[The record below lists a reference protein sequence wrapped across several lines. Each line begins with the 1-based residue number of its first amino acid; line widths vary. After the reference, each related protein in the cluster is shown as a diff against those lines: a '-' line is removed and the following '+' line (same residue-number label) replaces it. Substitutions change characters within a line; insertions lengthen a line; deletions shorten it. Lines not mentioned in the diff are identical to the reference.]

1 MAASLESALNAGWLV
16 LAIGELRLAL
26 PQVDARQI
34 ELASDLEA
42 PDGDGGEAGWLR
54 RRGGARWPAYSLD
67 PGLRPQRPAPAGQR
81 LCVFFGTRE
90 DTRGL
95 LCDRVWP
102 LAEDDELRY
111 EPLPACMNGA
121 RSPAA
126 GLARFQEGVVMVTS
140 AAALGAYLD
149 ALVA

>member
-54 RRGGARWPAYSLD
+54 RRGGVRWPAYSLD
-67 PGLRPQRPAPAGQR
+67 PGLRPQRTAPAGQR

-95 LCDRVWP
+95 MCDRVWP
-102 LAEDDELRY
+102 LASDDDLRH
-111 EPLPACMNGA
+111 EPLPVCMAGPV
-121 RSPAA
+121 SPVA
-126 GLARFQEGVVMVTS
+126 GLGKFQDGVAVVTS
-140 AAALGAYLD
+140 AAALRTYLD
-149 ALVA
+149 SLAG